1 MVVLL
6 HHRLQLLRRM
16 ERHDT
21 ARRDRNLLTRLGVSA
36 GTLGFVTQLKVAEA
50 GELDAGPVLERETNL
65 LEEGLHHVLRFAL
78 VETDLL
84 KEKIGQLGLR
94 QRHVVPFQRHRSFAL
109 NLNFKTSR
117 NRETADS
124 TSASVRVLRVSCN
137 NTLNA
142 RLFFPFSTPVP
153 R

>member
-6 HHRLQLLRRM
+6 HHRLQLLRRV
-16 ERHDT
+16 ERHDA
-21 ARRDRNLLTRLGVSA
+21 ARRDRDLLSRLGVSA
-36 GTLGFVTQLKVAEA
+36 GTLRLVAQLEVAEA
-50 GELDAGPVLERETNL
+50 GKLDALAVLEREANFFK
-65 LEEGLHHVLRFAL
+65 ERLHHVLCLAL

-109 NLNFKTSR
+109 NLVFSKLR
-117 NRETADS
+117 NRDTADS